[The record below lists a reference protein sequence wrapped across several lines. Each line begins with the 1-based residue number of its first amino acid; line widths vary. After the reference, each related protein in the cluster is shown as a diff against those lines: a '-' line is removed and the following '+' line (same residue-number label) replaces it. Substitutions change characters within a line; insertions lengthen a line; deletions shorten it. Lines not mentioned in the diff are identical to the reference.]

1 MKRNLYLDIQNK
13 EEALSGFLKAM
24 SDIHPDTEQISV
36 IKSLGRTTAE
46 AVFARYSSPSY
57 NSCAMDGIGVIS
69 SHTREASEY
78 HPVELV
84 Y

>member
-1 MKRNLYLDIQNK
+1 MKRNLYLNIQNK

-24 SDIHPDTEQISV
+24 SDIHPDKERIPV

-69 SHTREASEY
+69 
-78 HPVELV
+78 
-84 Y
+84 